1 MPEKRE
7 QEIRNLQTFLREIA
21 ILDTRIPLLV
31 PDGKF
36 ESQTENAVR
45 VFQELNSL
53 SPTGQVD
60 EQTLAKI
67 SKQYFEIIDDREIIS
82 INVFDS
88 DKNKVY
94 LAQVLLKEIG
104 DRFYNFSEIEITGT
118 KDEKTVLLFEQSAL
132 TSTSS
137 CRKIKSAF
145 CRKSNGRRLSK
156 HVKRLQRL
164 QR

>member
-60 EQTLAKI
+60 EQTLAEI
-67 SKQYFEIIDDREIIS
+67 YKQYLEIIRDREIIS

-88 DKNKVY
+88 DKNKIY

-104 DRFYNFSEIEITGT
+104 DRFYNFSQIEITGT
-118 KDEKTVLLFEQSAL
+118 KDEKTVLLFEQIKDI
-132 TSTSS
+132 SS
-137 CRKIKSAF
+137 LEKSADDRQIIREISRIF
-145 CRKSNGRRLSK
+145 NAVTDR
-156 HVKRLQRL
+156 
-164 QR
+164 

>member
-60 EQTLAKI
+60 EQTLAEI
-67 SKQYFEIIDDREIIS
+67 YKQYFEIIRDREIIS

-88 DKNKVY
+88 EKNKIY
-94 LAQVLLKEIG
+94 LAQVLLKEKIG
-104 DRFYNFSEIEITGT
+104 TIPSGTCLEISDI
-118 KDEKTVLLFEQSAL
+118 L
-132 TSTSS
+132 
-137 CRKIKSAF
+137 
-145 CRKSNGRRLSK
+145 
-156 HVKRLQRL
+156 KRLFAI
-164 QR
+164 